1 MNFKKIIIY
10 KFDFLFNILDEIKE
24 NLNFE
29 LIEGNSKNIDQEIKL
44 LGADY
49 LVLSKSKRK
58 TFNNQIFLNEFPIK
72 IDKLLETINL
82 NFLKKRFN
90 LQSDISIGDY
100 KLNLNSRKINKEGIT
115 IDLTEREINLIFFLK
130 DSKTSVKVEQL
141 QKKVWDYGVDLDTH
155 TVETHIYR
163 LRKKIKEKFN
173 DSNFIISSK
182 SGYSLDE
189 KKK

>member
-10 KFDFLFNILDEIKE
+10 EFDVLFDILDEIKE

-115 IDLTEREINLIFFLK
+115 IDLTEREINLILFLK

>member
-10 KFDFLFNILDEIKE
+10 EFDVLFNILDEIKE

-90 LQSDISIGDY
+90 LQSDVSIGDY

-115 IDLTEREINLIFFLK
+115 IDLTEREINLILFLK
-130 DSKTSVKVEQL
+130 DSETSVKVEQL

>member
-10 KFDFLFNILDEIKE
+10 EFDVLFNILDEIKE

-115 IDLTEREINLIFFLK
+115 IDLTEREINLILFLK

-163 LRKKIKEKFN
+163 LRKKIHEKFSDN
-173 DSNFIISSK
+173 NFIISTK
-182 SGYSLDE
+182 DGY
-189 KKK
+189 KIN

>member
-10 KFDFLFNILDEIKE
+10 EFDVLFNILDEIKE

-115 IDLTEREINLIFFLK
+115 IDLTEREINLILFLK